1 MPIEEFKGGSH
12 MIDARGLDK
21 PVDHAS
27 WGPLRALY
35 EWLKPATPSPH
46 LPSSPSAPD
55 HYAAV
60 VLPFSSKEA
69 RFLYFAVPHLREG
82 LETAKTTG

>member
-1 MPIEEFKGGSH
+1 

-35 EWLKPATPSPH
+35 EWLKPATMCVGKPQC
-46 LPSSPSAPD
+46 SSG
-55 HYAAV
+55 
-60 VLPFSSKEA
+60 F
-69 RFLYFAVPHLREG
+69 G
-82 LETAKTTG
+82 TTGFAERVDLSEPPCQLGRPWQRKVKRGLRCA

>member
-35 EWLKPATPSPH
+35 ESLKPAT
-46 LPSSPSAPD
+46 
-55 HYAAV
+55 
-60 VLPFSSKEA
+60 A
-69 RFLYFAVPHLREG
+69 RRID
-82 LETAKTTG
+82 AK